1 MEASSASDLELH
13 SAALEVGSTGSG
25 GHSNHLNKRATP
37 AKNAPATSPQA
48 PPQATSP
55 TTSSTTS
62 ENLTSDLPDPKNISS
77 AHSAPHSRTPSPR
90 KTGPT
95 PSSPSDD
102 APVAVNNSLSNIFV
116 SSPDPNTTL
125 NLRTSRQPTYQS
137 TAELE
142 LTQKNMLHA
151 SIRIRARID
160 PGSASGAVAGLFTYA
175 EVYSP
180 TEINFSHGNFESDI
194 EILTSDPTNKIRYS
208 NQPDTKIVTYQD
220 GNTTVNGTDS
230 IPGASTAATLPA
242 GKTWDTFLTHR
253 LDWFNGISRFWVDDT
268 LLLNK
273 TYGVPIVP
281 MGLILNMWSNG
292 GGWSQNMTIGD
303 SAAMSVEYIEMI
315 FNTSGPI
322 TGEGTSKGKRAR
334 GLVEK
339 LLRRSP
345 AESEELR
352 WQKRNAA
359 TCKVPCNVDGVKV
372 VGSPER
378 ASNAGDALKSPPM
391 AKYALFWACLAPAWF
406 L

>member
-1 MEASSASDLELH
+1 MAHLLHLRSWHPITILLVTLSSLCLILFLGSALSDPH
-13 SAALEVGSTGSG
+13 RGVVGVGPGAAFGGAGVGPTGSG
-25 GHSNHLNKRATP
+25 GHSNHLNKRANTGEKCTCYIASGP
-37 AKNAPATSPQA
+37 SPGYF
-48 PPQATSP
+48 TNYIFYDFR
-55 TTSSTTS
+55 
-62 ENLTSDLPDPKNISS
+62 NLTSNRPDSKNISS
-77 AHSAPHSRTPSPR
+77 ALSAPTFANAFSPQDWS
-90 KTGPT
+90 T

-175 EVYSP
+175 EIYGP

-194 EILTSDPTNKIRYS
+194 EILTSDPTNTIRYS

-242 GKTWDTFLTHR
+242 GKTWDAFLTHR

-303 SAAMSVEYIEMI
+303 SATMSVEYIEMT

-345 AESEELR
+345 AESEESR
-352 WQKRNAA
+352 WQNETLLLARSRA
-359 TCKVPCNVDGVKV
+359 TSMG
-372 VGSPER
+372 
-378 ASNAGDALKSPPM
+378 
-391 AKYALFWACLAPAWF
+391 
-406 L
+406 